1 MTKPKTTALTKV
13 NTSKLSD
20 SRLRLILVEM
30 EKRSKKI
37 EIGLQSTF
45 NQEVKTLVGKHNV
58 ETHLQELY
66 QTQKDLHVESSQIQR
81 DFTRADQETS
91 RISAAYVS
99 QIRTKFDTD
108 KAAILAKANAQI
120 YLLKE
125 KLSKDIETTQ
135 RKKDVVAAQ
144 KAADNIAKK
153 GDTLNDQLK
162 NLDAFTIHVANIQAG
177 YTYTKRNLNM
187 TGLKSPK
194 ILALVSFIKA
204 ISSSKDRMDFAKMEL
219 TSVMDDL
226 RATAICS
233 GNNTGVEGIIAALP
247 TASRISKMS
256 FKEIES
262 SIAESSAYIGKLS
275 EGQQ

>member
-144 KAADNIAKK
+144 KAADTIAKK